1 MIKDGKVVNLA
12 AWKKRREEKELEELR
27 TRVEALVEELDLEN
41 DPMLFPTHFSDP
53 SMGMVNWFPPE
64 LEHGYGE
71 TGMTTHADIVLER
84 NINSCSKTLAWV
96 AFILSD
102 MGLTDESN
110 TLEELIRHL
119 DSIDA

>member
-1 MIKDGKVVNLA
+1 
-12 AWKKRREEKELEELR
+12 
-27 TRVEALVEELDLEN
+27 
-41 DPMLFPTHFSDP
+41 
-53 SMGMVNWFPPE
+53 MGMINWFPPE

-71 TGMTTHADIVLER
+71 TGLATHADIVLER
-84 NINSCSKTLAWV
+84 NIGSCSKTLAWV